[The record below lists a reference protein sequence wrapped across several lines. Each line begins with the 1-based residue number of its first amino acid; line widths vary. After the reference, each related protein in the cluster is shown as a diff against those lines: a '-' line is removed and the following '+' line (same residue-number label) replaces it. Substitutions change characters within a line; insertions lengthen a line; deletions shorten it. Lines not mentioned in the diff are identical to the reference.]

1 MVELQ
6 GSLESKNASLSSL
19 SNDLKVA
26 EDQYNRL
33 MGKVEEMQNTVA
45 SRDNTGEWW
54 RPRELSVTITHISS
68 CVMIYSVN
76 QYGEHPDIL
85 FVFLLLI
92 KWDFLVTFAVQDLRQ
107 QMGGL
112 QSQLQ
117 QVQLERSTLQNRLKT
132 SQAEIDS
139 LQQVRQ
145 WYQQQLALAQ
155 EARVRLQSEMANMQ
169 VRLMLMWL
177 VFISKLEI
185 WQTRENTFVVFFPL
199 PGWTDDSDWCR
210 GTSEAGECDSVTPTH
225 RDPTSFHQRQRA
237 HCCSAAEHWGILYNI
252 PHTLVSLFSQGP
264 LIKVC
269 LLNYQN

>member
-1 MVELQ
+1 MEEAQVSKEKQSALTTEVGTLRQSCSQLEKAMVELQ
-6 GSLESKNASLSSL
+6 SSLENKNASLASL

-33 MGKVEEMQNTVA
+33 MGKVEEMQNAVT

-54 RPRELSVTITHISS
+54 RLKWLSVYIHLHLICFNFMFWS
-68 CVMIYSVN
+68 CA
-76 QYGEHPDIL
+76 
-85 FVFLLLI
+85 
-92 KWDFLVTFAVQDLRQ
+92 FAVQELRQ

-117 QVQLERSTLQNRLKT
+117 QVQLERSTLQSRLKT

-169 VRLMLMWL
+169 VSLMPVQL
-177 VFISKLEI
+177 
-185 WQTRENTFVVFFPL
+185 
-199 PGWTDDSDWCR
+199 
-210 GTSEAGECDSVTPTH
+210 A
-225 RDPTSFHQRQRA
+225 
-237 HCCSAAEHWGILYNI
+237 
-252 PHTLVSLFSQGP
+252 
-264 LIKVC
+264 
-269 LLNYQN
+269 